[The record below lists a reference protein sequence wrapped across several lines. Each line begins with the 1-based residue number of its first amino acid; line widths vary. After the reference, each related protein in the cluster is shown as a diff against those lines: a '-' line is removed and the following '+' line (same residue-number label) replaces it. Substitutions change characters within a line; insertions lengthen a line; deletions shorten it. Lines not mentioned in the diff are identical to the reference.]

1 LGGGCPRRASSE
13 EQRVASSESASTP
26 SLSAGLRADSIVL
39 SVWWRHRTGAES
51 IRRVLVRSAAD
62 GDEWSGSGGVSPM
75 PAGPPCP
82 ARSRSS
88 DPPLAVYRFGDPRVL
103 GVRIVQMA
111 RDTGGN
117 VGDAI
122 RRFADVR
129 AYAHVETDTSLTL
142 SLYARA
148 RAWEDG
154 VGEGHFVGAR
164 SRSEDRGVQRSRA
177 SRT

>member
-1 LGGGCPRRASSE
+1 
-13 EQRVASSESASTP
+13 
-26 SLSAGLRADSIVL
+26 
-39 SVWWRHRTGAES
+39 
-51 IRRVLVRSAAD
+51 
-62 GDEWSGSGGVSPM
+62 M
-75 PAGPPCP
+75 PAGPLCP

-88 DPPLAVYRFGDPRVL
+88 DPPLVVHRFGDPRVL
-103 GVRIVQMA
+103 GVRIVQVA

-117 VGDAI
+117 VGDAN
-122 RRFADVR
+122 RRFTDVR

-142 SLYARA
+142 SLHARA

-177 SRT
+177 SRTGRERPTNTALAAQLEYSEAHSNATRGCGPGGDTVVAA